1 MGKRQKI
8 ILVLF
13 ISLVFIL
20 CLGAVLY
27 PLLSNYHA
35 ERRQSQVRT
44 EYDAAIEE
52 VKDDWSAIREAA
64 QRYNRQLASGVMT
77 GDQILD
83 LPTYDALLD
92 PSGAGVMGY
101 VIIPKLD
108 VELPIYHG
116 DTNAALDDGAVH
128 LQGTSLPV
136 GGESTHAV
144 ISGHTGM
151 ADQRM
156 FTDLDTLK
164 AGDLFYL
171 DVLGE
176 RLAYEVDQILTVLP
190 YEVEAIKIV
199 EGADFVTLLTCTPYG
214 VNSHRLLVRGH
225 RIEDAALAAGR
236 RQRREARLHLD
247 APVLARHPH
256 GTGRL
261 GPHPDAPVA
270 GAAGLSQNQEDA
282 P

>member
-1 MGKRQKI
+1 MGKRQKF
-8 ILVLF
+8 ILILL
-13 ISLVFIL
+13 ISLVFCV

-27 PLLSNYHA
+27 PLLSNYYA
-35 ERRQSQVRT
+35 ERHQSQVRT

-52 VKDDWSAIREAA
+52 VKDDWIAIREAA
-64 QRYNRQLASGVMT
+64 RRYNHRLASGVMT

-83 LPTYDALLD
+83 LPAYDALLD
-92 PSGAGVMGY
+92 PSGTGVMGY

-116 DTNAALDDGAVH
+116 DTNAALDDGAAH

-156 FTDLDTLK
+156 FTDLDTL
-164 AGDLFYL
+164 AVGDTFYL

-190 YEVEAIKIV
+190 HEVEAIRIV
-199 EGADFVTLLTCTPYG
+199 EGEDYVTLLTCTPYG

-225 RIEDAALAAGR
+225 RIGDAALAAEPQADASGEKPASTWL
-236 RQRREARLHLD
+236 RQYWRGIRMGLSAVG
-247 APVLARHPH
+247 VLA
-256 GTGRL
+256 
-261 GPHPDAPVA
+261 VI
-270 GAAGLSQNQEDA
+270 GLTIHLLRKKRA
-282 P
+282 